1 MGRDFQPPEQADS
14 WGEFHARLEWER
26 TAVGSGWTGLWW
38 AVAGLLFGVG
48 LISSA
53 YAFQYHHWWLWV
65 AMLTPLAIVGV
76 MTARAVDRADR
87 ARERADE
94 LNRLEDAWLAH
105 LERHSPRK

>member
-26 TAVGSGWTGLWW
+26 TAAGSGWTGLWW

>member
-26 TAVGSGWTGLWW
+26 TAAGNGWTGLWW

-53 YAFQYHHWWLWV
+53 YALQYHHWWLWV

-76 MTARAVDRADR
+76 MAVRAADRADR
-87 ARERADE
+87 ARERAGE

-105 LERHSPRK
+105 LERHSPRT